1 MILSF
6 YISPYLV
13 DVVMGGKRVLRL
25 DKIDGSGEAWERML
39 IYCALIQAIGGVIKD
54 PFKGN
59 KNHRIKG
66 FAIIDLVYFTMI

>member
-1 MILSF
+1 MG
-6 YISPYLV
+6 
-13 DVVMGGKRVLRL
+13 VVRLR
-25 DKIDGSGEAWERML
+25 RML
-39 IYCALIQAIGGVIKD
+39 MYCPLIQGIGGVIKD